1 VRNWVSQSLLF
12 NGSRLCRYAADRLEN
27 LQFSEGELRAI
38 VEEARNA
45 GVYCAAHAYTDAAG
59 GVVCSFE

>member
-1 VRNWVSQSLLF
+1 
-12 NGSRLCRYAADRLEN
+12 LCRYAADRLEN